1 MAYDLFLEQ
10 AMDNL
15 DPQTSCCLTFSLKRS
30 AVLKLY
36 QPAVTGQSLH
46 LFWHKTRMCRSG
58 YRPAPDE
65 NADIDQIFARVLI
78 SRILPAHRNTL
89 SAGGNNLPAGHA
101 VSSGIFHAGR
111 LMTL

>member
-46 LFWHKTRMCRSG
+46 LFLATKPECAEVVIG
-58 YRPAPDE
+58 LAPDE

-78 SRILPAHRNTL
+78 SGILPAHRNTL

-101 VSSGIFHAGR
+101 RSAAAFFTPGD
-111 LMTL
+111 